1 MSFYRFMMRSYRGTE
16 TPEGDL
22 AHDMER
28 DREHFPKNGK
38 GKFDGWHK
46 LIREHLETCDA
57 CSDCLNVFERC
68 WKEYVACEKSRSS
81 KSLCKQ

>member
-1 MSFYRFMMRSYRGTE
+1 MSFYRFMMRNYRGTD

-46 LIREHLETCDA
+46 LI
-57 CSDCLNVFERC
+57 
-68 WKEYVACEKSRSS
+68 
-81 KSLCKQ
+81 